1 MRVRSVVKV
10 IIYLLFS
17 FRGRISRKM
26 WWVAMLVAIIFMC
39 LVGFLL
45 AFLVL
50 PRIENAEIVVF
61 LYLSALFLGN
71 WMHSAIN
78 IKRLHDRNRTGW
90 WQLLY
95 FICLNV
101 LNYSF
106 SSWDRA
112 LYVQENPA
120 IPLLFFVG
128 FIYLAVQIAF
138 LPGDKKKNRYGPPPQ
153 SLKEWWES
161 YGQFQDSAI
170 KGFTVKR
177 IKATAHLFFSF
188 RGRISRQMWWFA
200 KCVCFVSFV
209 VLSSLVSFWS
219 FFSMFRSQIPRP
231 DILLIAKIMLWL
243 FILCWVWSNTV
254 LNIKRFHDRN
264 LSGWLALM
272 GFIPVIGFIF
282 NVVKIGC
289 PPGDSGGNR
298 YGDLSPQSLKEWW
311 DG

>member
-1 MRVRSVVKV
+1 MLPLTSSEEDVARLIPSIV
-10 IIYLLFS
+10 LLF
-17 FRGRISRKM
+17 
-26 WWVAMLVAIIFMC
+26 C
-39 LVGFLL
+39 
-45 AFLVL
+45 
-50 PRIENAEIVVF
+50 
-61 LYLSALFLGN
+61 
-71 WMHSAIN
+71 
-78 IKRLHDRNRTGW
+78 
-90 WQLLY
+90 
-95 FICLNV
+95 
-101 LNYSF
+101 
-106 SSWDRA
+106 
-112 LYVQENPA
+112 
-120 IPLLFFVG
+120 IPY
-128 FIYLAVQIAF
+128 IVQIF
-138 LPGDKKKNRYGPPPQ
+138 FIPGKAGRNGYGDPPPQ

-219 FFSMFRSQIPRP
+219 FFLVFRSQIPRP

-311 DG
+311 EC